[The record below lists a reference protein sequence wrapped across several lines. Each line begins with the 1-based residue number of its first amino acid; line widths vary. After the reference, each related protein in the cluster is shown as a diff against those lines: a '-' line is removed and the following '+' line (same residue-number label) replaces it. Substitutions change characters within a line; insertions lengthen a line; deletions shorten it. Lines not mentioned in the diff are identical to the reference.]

1 MIFNQ
6 LFVLKYRLR
15 GMTKLI
21 VSSCYAIFNSIYSKR
36 NVSVLHFTAS
46 HDQRQ
51 YFVYN
56 DFKLPPLLESLTII
70 YIYVVSVIYVASD
83 LYVAKILCIYAM
95 EITCRLF

>member
-1 MIFNQ
+1 
-6 LFVLKYRLR
+6 
-15 GMTKLI
+15 MTKLI
-21 VSSCYAIFNSIYSKR
+21 VSLCDAIFNNIYSKR
-36 NVSVLHFTAS
+36 NISLLHFTAS

-56 DFKLPPLLESLTII
+56 DFKLPPLLESITIS
-70 YIYVVSVIYVASD
+70 YIYAVIVIYVASD